1 MNKESERI
9 SNLMTDLYDKSPLSK
24 TNYDAPLEQM
34 AEPSADDII
43 KFYTKY
49 GYKEKEIIKSYNG
62 LWDPIKRKWYFLSKQ
77 DYKSFLRKMAE

>member
-24 TNYDAPLEQM
+24 TNYDA
-34 AEPSADDII
+34 DDII

-49 GYKEKEIIKSYNG
+49 GYKEKEIIS
-62 LWDPIKRKWYFLSKQ
+62 
-77 DYKSFLRKMAE
+77 

>member
-24 TNYDAPLEQM
+24 TNYE
-34 AEPSADDII
+34 ADDII

-77 DYKSFLRKMAE
+77 DYKNFLRKMAE

>member
-9 SNLMTDLYDKSPLSK
+9 SNLMTDLYDNSPLNK
-24 TNYDAPLEQM
+24 TNYE
-34 AEPSADDII
+34 ADDII

-62 LWDPIKRKWYFLSKQ
+62 LWDSTKKKWYFLSKQ
-77 DYKSFLRKMAE
+77 DYKSFLKKMAE